1 MRNRR
6 STLRFSHSLSLEIF
20 TGDDVIP
27 AMAMNLSSGGVGV
40 NMNRPL
46 TQGETVGMSLF
57 LVEEGIE
64 DETSPTLNIKGRIV
78 WCKEKEGVVG
88 FSAGIRFLTLTLDQK
103 HRLRHFLDQLSGQAF

>member
-20 TGDDVIP
+20 TKDDVIP

-40 NMNRPL
+40 SMSRPL
-46 TQGETVGMSLF
+46 TAGDTVGLSLF

-64 DETSPTLNIKGRIV
+64 DETSPTLNVKGKVI
-78 WCKEKEGVVG
+78 WAKEKEGAG
-88 FSAGIRFLTLTLDQK
+88 FTAGIRLLTLNLEMK
-103 HRLRHFLDQLSGQAF
+103 HRLQLFLDQLSGRPH